1 MVFGADWLSRR
12 VETLCEEVPA
22 EFVRFREL
30 QGKGTHIWTKE
41 GRIAMRPHRPFFV
54 TRCPTLF
61 PIVASFFV
69 KMLSKGAADSS
80 GSSRTVKKRVA
91 LGRKCLE
98 YIAGSTEDAKL
109 LAKHVAGF
117 DNWTTDEI
125 LGRFKAL
132 PGKECTTKQVKKS
145 GDVFTFEFPTG

>member
-1 MVFGADWLSRR
+1 MDERR
-12 VETLCEEVPA
+12 PNRYA
-22 EFVRFREL
+22 
-30 QGKGTHIWTKE
+30 
-41 GRIAMRPHRPFFV
+41 PPPPFFV

-61 PIVASFFV
+61 PLVASFFV

-132 PGKECTTKQVKKS
+132 PGKECATKQVKKVETFLPLNFQPGSTHTGARKESTEKRS
-145 GDVFTFEFPTG
+145 GIPKSVPSCPPRR

>member
-1 MVFGADWLSRR
+1 MDQRR
-12 VETLCEEVPA
+12 PNRYAPPPPL
-22 EFVRFREL
+22 
-30 QGKGTHIWTKE
+30 
-41 GRIAMRPHRPFFV
+41 FV

-61 PIVASFFV
+61 PLVASFFV
-69 KMLSKGAADSS
+69 KMLSKGASDSS

-117 DNWTTDEI
+117 DNRATDEI
-125 LGRFKAL
+125 SGRFKAL

-145 GDVFTFEFPTG
+145 GDVFTSEFPTE